1 MEYRTSRNHNSAWTA
16 ERCGLLDKLWHE
28 GKSATE
34 IATELNCG
42 FSRNAV
48 IGKITRMGRR
58 DRATGRKRGQR
69 YLPNP
74 DNPGLPRA
82 AARPPAFGEARM
94 ENPRD
99 TRHRLP
105 SGALSPVEIPPDQFD
120 MEIPK
125 EQRRTLMELK
135 PHDCRWPVGFPG
147 TGSFYFCGALALNGQ
162 PYCPVHTHR
171 SLISAA
177 ERRPSQVINW
187 NIRSSK

>member
-16 ERCGLLDKLWHE
+16 ERCELLHKLWSE

-34 IATELNCG
+34 IATELNRG
-42 FSRNAV
+42 FSRSAV
-48 IGKITRMGRR
+48 IGKITRMGWRE
-58 DRATGRKRGQR
+58 RATGRKRGQR

-74 DNPGLPRA
+74 DNSGLPRA

-94 ENPRD
+94 ENPVG
-99 TRHRLP
+99 TRHRHP
-105 SGALSPVEIPPDQFD
+105 SGALSPLEIPPDQFD

-125 EQRRTLMELK
+125 EQRRTLMQLNK
-135 PHDCRWPVGFPG
+135 RDCRWPVGFPG
-147 TGSFYFCGALALNGQ
+147 TPEFFFCGAPVSDDP
-162 PYCPVHTHR
+162 PYCAAHAQR
-171 SLISAA
+171 AFLSAA